1 MTKTVCDICGC
12 DSTFHCSVPYFN
24 EYKAR
29 GGCPEVTLAKFTQLE
44 LVDFDLCSTH
54 ASMLANFIRLMEENP
69 NAL

>member
-29 GGCPEVTLAKFTQLE
+29 GGCPEVTLAKFY
-44 LVDFDLCSTH
+44 ST
-54 ASMLANFIRLMEENP
+54 
-69 NAL
+69 